1 MADWSINARY
11 YEACNCAHGCPCN
24 FNGYPTDGS
33 CEGVVAFAVDEGDRD
48 GVDLSGTQ
56 VVAAVMW
63 PAAIHDGNGKLA
75 VFIDAQTDEQRE
87 ALGKILMGEDGGMPW
102 EILAATIS
110 EVHGPFF
117 ETIEIDDNGTDSTV
131 RVSDK
136 VQIQMETFKNPVTGD
151 PHEVHTVMP
160 TGFIFQDGLVCNSAV
175 NRVDAEGVSFDHS
188 GKNCYY
194 AHVEWS
200 NAA

>member
-1 MADWSINARY
+1 M
-11 YEACNCAHGCPCN
+11 
-24 FNGYPTDGS
+24 
-33 CEGVVAFAVDEGDRD
+33 
-48 GVDLSGTQ
+48 
-56 VVAAVMW
+56 
-63 PAAIHDGNGKLA
+63 
-75 VFIDAQTDEQRE
+75 EQRE

-160 TGFIFQDGLVCNSAV
+160 TGFIFRDGLVCNSAV
-175 NRVDAEGVSFDHS
+175 NRVNG
-188 GKNCYY
+188 
-194 AHVEWS
+194 
-200 NAA
+200 